1 MPTGKRLL
9 ELWCA
14 GEERENTNKNQ
25 LTEIDGGGCKIP
37 MPAVILK
44 IVC

>member
-1 MPTGKRLL
+1 MPTGERLL
-9 ELWCA
+9 ELCCA
-14 GEERENTNKNQ
+14 GEEREITDKKQ
-25 LTEIDGGGCKIP
+25 LTEIDGGGCKIS